1 MFNKADRIIIKK
13 MPQEVIDHI
22 NTYWVLDGRQ
32 IQDLRPSECMSA
44 TQQCYFRLR
53 DQEPNDKEAI
63 DRVYEYGREFA
74 YLRRARVRPL

>member
-22 NTYWVLDGRQ
+22 NKYWVLDGRQ

-53 DQEPNDKEAI
+53 DQELLVMASALAEEAR
-63 DRVYEYGREFA
+63 DHPRHR
-74 YLRRARVRPL
+74 